1 MCYQIKKNNRKF
13 LRTSEK
19 KFISEVK
26 YMLAHKI
33 EVPTMINDIRKN
45 SLIIVKISKKLL
57 TKLGKPNYIRPTAK
71 KCF

>member
-1 MCYQIKKNNRKF
+1 
-13 LRTSEK
+13 
-19 KFISEVK
+19 
-26 YMLAHKI
+26 MLAHKI

-57 TKLGKPNYIRPTAK
+57 TKLAKPNYIRPTAK